1 MKYRRLGRTDLEVS
15 VVGFGAWQFGGEWG
29 KDFTQ
34 QEVDQLLG
42 RAKEVG
48 INFIDTAECYGDH
61 LSERLI
67 GQFLQSDRRDDWV
80 VATKFGHK
88 YTDYFERDQLWSAD
102 AVRQQL
108 EASLKSLQ
116 TDYIDLYQFH
126 SGTNDDFN
134 NDELWQMLADQ
145 KQAGKIRHLGI
156 SVSSGSDF
164 DPDYQISRAVEVGA
178 GAIQIV
184 YNRLDR
190 KPEATALPLCQEHNL
205 GVLARVPLASGFLS
219 GKYKPG
225 TQFTEATD
233 VRSKHQAEEV
243 QRRLKLVEQI
253 QQEEVPQGVSMAPWA
268 LAWILQHPALTCVI
282 PGNKTIA
289 QVDSNASAADLD
301 LVRGDHRLAVAG

>member
-1 MKYRRLGRTDLEVS
+1 MKYRRLGRTDLNVS

-29 KDFTQ
+29 KVFTQ

-48 INFIDTAECYGDH
+48 INLIDTAECYGDH
-61 LSERLI
+61 LSEQLI
-67 GQFLQSDRRDDWV
+67 GEFLQNDKREDWI

-88 YTDYFERDQLWSAD
+88 YTGYFERDQLWSVQD
-102 AVRQQL
+102 IRQQL

-126 SGTNDDFN
+126 SGTNQDFD
-134 NDELWQMLADQ
+134 NDELWQMLGDQ

-156 SVSSGSDF
+156 SVGSASDF

-178 GAIQIV
+178 GSIQIV

-190 KPEATALPLCQEHNL
+190 GPEATALPLCKEHDL

-233 VRSKHQAEEV
+233 VRSKHKADVV
-243 QRRLKLVEQI
+243 QQRLKQVEQI
-253 QQEEVPQGVSMAPWA
+253 QQEEVPEGVSMAPWA

-301 LVRGDHRLAVAG
+301 LVSDDHSQAVVG

>member
-48 INFIDTAECYGDH
+48 INLIDTAECYGDH